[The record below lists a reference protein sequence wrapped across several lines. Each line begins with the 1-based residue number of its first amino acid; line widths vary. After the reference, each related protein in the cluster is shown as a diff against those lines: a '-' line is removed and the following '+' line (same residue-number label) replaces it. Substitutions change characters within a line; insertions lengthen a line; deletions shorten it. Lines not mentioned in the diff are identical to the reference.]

1 MSIYNFV
8 SGLGVLAGA
17 MLFSSVASAQAIRQA
32 PIGEVMRPANRAVV
46 CMATSANENA
56 FGAAET
62 NAVRKARGLGHLR
75 PSKKLAD
82 AAARHACDM
91 ARRNEMTH
99 RGSTT
104 KGPSQRVRAAGYK
117 TRIVAENIGKGFP
130 QADGV
135 LDAWVRSTG
144 HLENILLP
152 QVRDFGI
159 GKAVAAD
166 GQTGYWAAVYAADS

>member
-1 MSIYNFV
+1 MSIYNKLAGFGVFAGAALV
-8 SGLGVLAGA
+8 SG
-17 MLFSSVASAQAIRQA
+17 FASAQAIRQA

-46 CMATSANENA
+46 CMATTANENA

-62 NAVRKARGLGHLR
+62 NAVRKANGLGHLR

-104 KGPSQRVRAAGYK
+104 KGPSQRVRAVGYK
-117 TRIVAENIGKGFP
+117 NRIVAENIGKGFS

-135 LDAWVRSTG
+135 LDAWVRSSG
-144 HLENILLP
+144 HLQNILLP

-159 GKAVAAD
+159 GKAIAAD
-166 GQTGYWAAVYAADS
+166 GLTVYWAAVYAADS